1 MLDLN
6 NVDASKVILS
16 DIQEKIFGI
25 EKAMST
31 FFCIFDASLV
41 ILAAEI
47 LCSCIWQHLLES
59 TKEKLS
65 KFCHVLLT
73 RAFTTV
79 RHVNKTDVVT
89 LDTTFGSFSHIIGA
103 FYGRSNSPWL
113 GERKSKRSCFPKLDA
128 IKNAIADILTGLS
141 KKPVTLSWEDNNCST
156 MEISGLEIGWGQVMD
171 ESSCLD

>member
-6 NVDASKVILS
+6 NLDASKVILF

-25 EKAMST
+25 EKT
-31 FFCIFDASLV
+31 ILV

-47 LCSCIWQHLLES
+47 LCSCIWQPLLES

-65 KFCHVLLT
+65 KFCHVPLT

-103 FYGRSNSPWL
+103 FYGRYNSPWL
-113 GERKSKRSCFPKLDA
+113 GEHK
-128 IKNAIADILTGLS
+128 LTGLN

-156 MEISGLEIGWGQVMD
+156 MEISGLEIGWRQVMD

>member
-6 NVDASKVILS
+6 NLDASKVILS

-25 EKAMST
+25 EKAI
-31 FFCIFDASLV
+31 CIFDASLV

-47 LCSCIWQHLLES
+47 LCSCIWQPLLES

-65 KFCHVLLT
+65 KFCHVP
-73 RAFTTV
+73 
-79 RHVNKTDVVT
+79 TDVVT

-103 FYGRSNSPWL
+103 FYGRSNLPRL

-128 IKNAIADILTGLS
+128 IKNAIVDILTGLN

-156 MEISGLEIGWGQVMD
+156 MEISGLEIG
-171 ESSCLD
+171 